1 MSQLSNDLVSRF
13 SNLQPQV
20 WQNVALSVSE
30 AAGLEVTVAD
40 PLTLGTEVSD
50 LYSEMSSPKLV
61 IQFAFANTPE
71 NFQTILIGRET
82 LENMYESFTGK
93 TRDAVDETT
102 VSEIRPA
109 IEAIVQ
115 GICLAAGNLKNEAM
129 VASGLTIRLQIF
141 SFPPNMQHVQQLI
154 RTNVGIS
161 AEGLNG
167 SMTWLTDEVTARLLT
182 GMEKVEEE
190 EAASASTLD
199 TSGDKSLT
207 GESVSAS
214 GPTGGK
220 PLFNLEDTG
229 LDLLMDIPL
238 EVSVELGRVKM
249 VVRDVVELGSGSIVE
264 IDKAAGEP
272 VDVMVNN
279 RLVARGEVV
288 VIEDNFGVR
297 ITEILSPAD
306 RLAKLNEVA

>member
-1 MSQLSNDLVSRF
+1 MSHFSNDLLSHF

-20 WQNVALSVSE
+20 WQNVASAVAE
-30 AAGLEVTVAD
+30 AAGMPVNITD
-40 PLTLGTEVSD
+40 PLTLATEVAD
-50 LYSEMSSPKLV
+50 LYSEMSSPKLI
-61 IQFAFANTPE
+61 IQFAFANTPD

-82 LENMYESFTGK
+82 LANMYESFTGK
-93 TRDAVDETT
+93 TRESVDDTLVTEL
-102 VSEIRPA
+102 RPA

-115 GICLAAGNLKNEAM
+115 GMCLAAGSIRSEAM

-141 SFPPNMQHVQQLI
+141 SFPQNMQDAQEVI
-154 RTNVGIS
+154 RTNVGIT

-167 SMTWLTDEVTARLLT
+167 SMTWLVDETTAKILANMDRPDDRNDSAT
-182 GMEKVEEE
+182 ETNEFGQPA
-190 EAASASTLD
+190 EATPRHANPNGYD
-199 TSGDKSLT
+199 
-207 GESVSAS
+207 
-214 GPTGGK
+214 
-220 PLFNLEDTG
+220 DTG
-229 LDLLMDIPL
+229 LELLLDIPL
-238 EVSVELGRVKM
+238 EVSVELGRVRM

-297 ITEILSPAD
+297 ITEILSPQD

>member
-1 MSQLSNDLVSRF
+1 MAHFSNDLVSLF

-20 WQNVALSVSE
+20 WQNVALAVTE
-30 AAGLEVTVAD
+30 ATGMQVNITD
-40 PLTLGTEVSD
+40 PLTLATDVSD
-50 LYSEMSSPKLV
+50 LYAEMSSPKLI
-61 IQFAFANTPE
+61 IQFAFAATPE
-71 NFQTILIGRET
+71 NFQTVLIGRET
-82 LENMYESFTGK
+82 IGNMYESFTGK
-93 TRDAVDETT
+93 TRESIDDTMVTEL
-102 VSEIRPA
+102 RPA

-115 GICLAAGNLKNEAM
+115 GMCLAAGNLRNEAM

-141 SFPPNMQHVQQLI
+141 SFPQNMQNAQQVI

-167 SMTWLTDEVTARLLT
+167 SMTWLVDEVTAKTLANLDK
-182 GMEKVEEE
+182 GEDASDGDDNAFEGADKA
-190 EAASASTLD
+190 EATRRPSY
-199 TSGDKSLT
+199 
-207 GESVSAS
+207 
-214 GPTGGK
+214 GG
-220 PLFNLEDTG
+220 NQQYDDSG

-238 EVSVELGRVKM
+238 EVSVELGRVRM
-249 VVRDVVELGSGSIVE
+249 VVRDVIELGSGSIVE

-297 ITEILSPAD
+297 ITEILSPQD
-306 RLAKLNEVA
+306 RLAKLNEAA

>member
-1 MSQLSNDLVSRF
+1 MSQLPIDLVTRF

-20 WQNVALSVSE
+20 WQNVALAMSE
-30 AAGLEVTVAD
+30 AAGLQVNVTD
-40 PLTLGTEVSD
+40 PLTLATEVSD
-50 LYSEMSSPKLV
+50 LYAEMSSPKLV
-61 IQFAFANTPE
+61 VQFAFANSPE
-71 NFQTILIGRET
+71 NFVCVLINRET
-82 LENMYESFTGK
+82 LQNMFESFTGK
-93 TRDAVDETT
+93 SCESVDDAV
-102 VSEIRPA
+102 VSELRPA
-109 IEAIVQ
+109 IEGIVQ
-115 GICLAAGNLKNEAM
+115 GMCFAAGNIRNEAM

-141 SFPPNMQHVQQLI
+141 SFPPNMQNVQQLV
-154 RTNVGIS
+154 RTNVGIQ

-167 SMTWLTDEVTARLLT
+167 SITWLVDETTARLLI
-182 GMEKVEEE
+182 GMESTEEE
-190 EAASASTLD
+190 QVNAASQTQALGNPDQVSTATAVTGQPLINLD
-199 TSGDKSLT
+199 
-207 GESVSAS
+207 
-214 GPTGGK
+214 
-220 PLFNLEDTG
+220 DTG
-229 LDLLMDIPL
+229 LEMLLDIPL

-249 VVRDVVELGSGSIVE
+249 AVRDVVELGSGSIVE

>member
-1 MSQLSNDLVSRF
+1 MPQISPELLSRF

-20 WQNVALSVSE
+20 WQNVALAMTE
-30 AAGLEVTVAD
+30 ASGTEVTISE
-40 PLTLGTEVSD
+40 PLTLATEVSD
-50 LYSEMSSPKLV
+50 LYGEMASPKMV
-61 IQFAFANTPE
+61 VQFAFANMPE
-71 NFQTILIGRET
+71 CFQTVLIGQET
-82 LENMYESFTGK
+82 LNNMYESFTGK
-93 TRDAVDETT
+93 SRDSVDDLM

-115 GICLAAGNLKNEAM
+115 GMCLAAGNFKNEAM
-129 VASGLTIRLQIF
+129 VAAGMTIRLQIF
-141 SFPPNMQHVQQLI
+141 SFPQNMQHVEQLI

-167 SMTWLTDEVTARLLT
+167 SMTWLVDDATARMLT
-182 GMEKVEEE
+182 GMESSDEDESGELKLGSE
-190 EAASASTLD
+190 ASAHKA
-199 TSGDKSLT
+199 GA
-207 GESVSAS
+207 GARIM
-214 GPTGGK
+214 GI
-220 PLFNLEDTG
+220 EDTG

-238 EVSVELGRVKM
+238 EVSVELGRVRM
-249 VVRDVVELGSGSIVE
+249 VVRDVIELGSGSIVE

-306 RLAKLNEVA
+306 RMAKLNEVA